1 MLIHT
6 ISYTLC
12 HFSILSSLVCFY
24 IYTLDNTL
32 YILSKYL
39 TIRSYS
45 WRALSFTVSYLSDIR
60 TLFQKTKNRHTTC
73 LFFYFPY
80 FLFSP
85 FYFNIEKKHPFIY
98 NSIIK
103 KTYKG
108 GMLLW
113 NLITIKKKLQ
123 VVSENFFL
131 FFHFLNRTLN
141 FLYFLR
147 FFLYYW
153 PNIFIFNFTC
163 FNCFIKSVRIS
174 GFIPI
179 HYLLL
184 FGRY

>member
-1 MLIHT
+1 MLSLFCHARKKKSVIFYAFFYT
-6 ISYTLC
+6 IDLI
-12 HFSILSSLVCFY
+12 FLSSTPLV
-24 IYTLDNTL
+24 
-32 YILSKYL
+32 S
-39 TIRSYS
+39 
-45 WRALSFTVSYLSDIR
+45 TVFDIR

-131 FFHFLNRTLN
+131 FFHLLNRTLN

-163 FNCFIKSVRIS
+163 FNCFIKSIRIS
-174 GFIPI
+174 A
-179 HYLLL
+179 YLYYWL
-184 FGRY
+184 FHFYRY

>member
-12 HFSILSSLVCFY
+12 HFPILSSLVCFY
-24 IYTLDNTL
+24 IYTL
-32 YILSKYL
+32 
-39 TIRSYS
+39 
-45 WRALSFTVSYLSDIR
+45 ADIR

-80 FLFSP
+80 FLFLP

-113 NLITIKKKLQ
+113 NFITIKKKLQ

-153 PNIFIFNFTC
+153 PNIFIFNSTC

-174 GFIPI
+174 AFTVS
-179 HYLLL
+179 YLSTGYFTLVAISVQGY
-184 FGRY
+184 FM